1 MTNLLRRCHL
11 TMLDCNLV
19 NRNIWIMN
27 HCITI
32 ISQIA
37 MGLAQKLNLSYTMF
51 MLYIIC
57 FPQTLVEKGKKNNFF
72 YMLQLICLPYLLAK

>member
-1 MTNLLRRCHL
+1 
-11 TMLDCNLV
+11 
-19 NRNIWIMN
+19 MN

-37 MGLAQKLNLSYTMF
+37 MGLAPKLNLSYTMF

-57 FPQTLVEKGKKNNFF
+57 FPQTLVEKEKKKKTFSTCYN
-72 YMLQLICLPYLLAK
+72 